1 MKMFLPLSLLLLL
14 CSCVADYQ
22 TDADDPL
29 IQNTELNDPVPT
41 PTPTPTPLPVKKTF
55 VSATTDGNLGGIAGA
70 DTKCMNDAQAEVG
83 KTYKAMIVDGVNRV
97 ACTTGNCSGEVSE
110 HVDWVLQPN
119 TKYYRIDGTTLIDET
134 NDKGL
139 FTAPL
144 TNTYRD
150 APGTNEA
157 FRIWVGLNSDWTS
170 TPNMFNC
177 NQWTTTGGSGAH
189 ARVDQTNNQAINYSA
204 QLCSDGL
211 NFLLCVE
218 Q

>member
-1 MKMFLPLSLLLLL
+1 
-14 CSCVADYQ
+14 
-22 TDADDPL
+22 
-29 IQNTELNDPVPT
+29 
-41 PTPTPTPLPVKKTF
+41 
-55 VSATTDGNLGGIAGA
+55 
-70 DTKCMNDAQAEVG
+70 MNDAQAEAG

-97 ACTTGNCSGEVSE
+97 ACTTENCSGGVSE
-110 HVDWVLQPN
+110 HVDWVLQPY
-119 TKYYRIDGTTLIDET
+119 TEYYRIDGTTLIDQT

-157 FRIWVGLNSDWTS
+157 FRIWVGIYNDWTS
-170 TPNMFNC
+170 SSDNC
-177 NQWTTTGGSGAH
+177 DLWTSTESSGTH
-189 ARVDQTNNQAINYSA
+189 ARIDQTDNQAINYSG
-204 QLCSDGL
+204 QLCSDNL